1 MTDLELILLMQRVSL
16 KRKQSFSIDQPA
28 KKDSS
33 KKVSLTCLDNTFT
46 ADSLE
51 DCIAQLSRIYAE
63 RWLQYLEEDVDKYSP
78 VLTLDDTVEQINYLS
93 NYIKEK
99 GGTYD
104 KWRIIRA
111 NNEQYIFDEKLVDR
125 QNDKWAFVSAKRDE
139 SAAIIEKHFLD
150 KGVISTYNID
160 RAIRVVVFIYKPEKK

>member
-1 MTDLELILLMQRVSL
+1 M
-16 KRKQSFSIDQPA
+16 
-28 KKDSS
+28 
-33 KKVSLTCLDNTFT
+33 
-46 ADSLE
+46 
-51 DCIAQLSRIYAE
+51 
-63 RWLQYLEEDVDKYSP
+63 KYQ
-78 VLTLDDTVEQINYLS
+78 QINYLS